1 MGALILAA
9 AYLLGAIPFGYL
21 FVRLRKGGDVRT
33 EGSGNIG
40 ATNVLRTQGKAL
52 GVLTL
57 VVDGG
62 KGAAAVY
69 LAQHLMGDSPWPALA
84 AAAAMLG
91 HAYPVF
97 LGFRGG
103 KSVATGAGAFAL
115 LHPAALAAALAVF
128 ALAVALTRHISVGS
142 MSAACALAAA
152 VYLWKPVPSSPVV
165 LYVALFACAL
175 IFLRHH
181 ENIRRL
187 FQGGETKITARR
199 AP

>member
-40 ATNVLRTQGKAL
+40 AANVLRTQGKAL
-52 GVLTL
+52 GILTF

-69 LAQHLMGDSPWPALA
+69 LAQRLMGDSPWPALA

-115 LHPAALAAALAVF
+115 LHPAALAVALAVF
-128 ALAVALTRHISVGS
+128 ALAVALTRYVSVGS
-142 MSAACALAAA
+142 LSAACALAAA
-152 VYLWKPVPSSPVV
+152 AYIWKPASPSAVP
-165 LYVALFACAL
+165 YAALFACVL

-187 FQGGETKITARR
+187 FQGGETKIAAGRT
-199 AP
+199 P

>member
-1 MGALILAA
+1 MGVLILAA

-21 FVRLRKGGDVRT
+21 LVRLRKGGDIRT

-40 ATNVLRTQGKAL
+40 TSNILRTQGKAL
-52 GVLTL
+52 GILTL
-57 VVDGG
+57 VFDGG

-69 LAQHLMGDSPWPALA
+69 LTQRLMGNSFWPALA
-84 AAAAMLG
+84 AAAVMLG

-115 LHPAALAAALAVF
+115 LHPAALAVALAVF
-128 ALAVALTRHISVGS
+128 ALAVALTRYVSAGS
-142 MSAACALAAA
+142 LSAACALAAA
-152 VYLWKPVPSSPVV
+152 AYIWKPAPSSPVV

-187 FQGGETKITARR
+187 CQGCETKIAAGR